1 MVNHIKKAMTSV
13 QLPSQPNTHTGNQ
26 ADNQSLNLPD
36 DINQILAAL
45 HSARSLEL
53 TLTTSLK
60 ALIAK
65 TSAVGGAIGII
76 NPPFATFEDVVK
88 FVPGV
93 SNPVLI
99 DKLDITKLKMLPEEL
114 SELKIF
120 KSPEL
125 SKLLGFDPV
134 FHWHY
139 FSLFPIMNEHN
150 ILLCLSIDHVDKFN
164 PQELFFVKFFMKHA
178 TIAIKNS
185 FLNRELD
192 QAVQTKNDYI
202 NFISHELKSPLT
214 VIKGYADIMI
224 KGMAGSVNEEQIDY
238 LTTITHNVRRM
249 NDLITELAD
258 QSQIET
264 QSLRLVFET
273 SAVDDVINEVLQS
286 YKALIQKQSIIIKK
300 QIHKPIE
307 DVWCDRQRL
316 IQILSNLVSNAIKYS
331 PENSIINIGA
341 EQCPNKWDLQG
352 PAEVIHF
359 WVKDNGYGISEEDR
373 QHMFEKFFRG
383 TNPLKDKK
391 PGTGLGLV
399 ISKSL
404 TEMMG
409 GKMWFESVEGQR
421 TTFHFTLP
429 I

>member
-1 MVNHIKKAMTSV
+1 MTSV
-13 QLPSQPNTHTGNQ
+13 QLPSQRNPHMDNQ
-26 ADNQSLNLPD
+26 AENQALDLPKD
-36 DINQILAAL
+36 FSQRLAEL
-45 HSARSLEL
+45 HSARDLVIALITLL
-53 TLTTSLK
+53 TALLTETSSDAGAVGFIDPSFASLK
-60 ALIAK
+60 EI
-65 TSAVGGAIGII
+65 
-76 NPPFATFEDVVK
+76 VK
-88 FVPGV
+88 IVPG
-93 SNPVLI
+93 NPDPVHVEH
-99 DKLDITKLKMLPEEL
+99 LDVAKFNWL
-114 SELKIF
+114 SEGLSEPKII
-120 KSPEL
+120 KSPDL
-125 SKLLGFDPV
+125 SKLLGIDPV
-134 FHWHY
+134 YRWH
-139 FSLFPIMNEHN
+139 FLSLSPISVDHN
-150 ILLCLSIDHVDKFN
+150 ILICLSMDHADKLS
-164 PQELFFVKFFMKHA
+164 PQELFYVELLMQQA
-178 TIAIKNS
+178 VIAIKNAL
-185 FLNRELD
+185 LNRDLD
-192 QAVQTKNDYI
+192 QALQVKNDYI

-224 KGMAGSVNEEQIDY
+224 KGMAGTVNEEQIDY

-264 QSLRLVFET
+264 QSLRLVFDT
-273 SAVDDVINEVLQS
+273 AAVDEVINEVLQS
-286 YKALIQKQSIIIKK
+286 YKALILKQSQTIKK
-300 QIHKPIE
+300 KIQKPIV

-331 PENSIINIGA
+331 PENSIIIIGA
-341 EQCPNKWDLQG
+341 EQCPNNWDIKG

-373 QHMFEKFFRG
+373 QHVFEKFFRG
-383 TNPLKDKK
+383 TKPMKDKK

-409 GKMWFESVEGQR
+409 GKMWFESTEGQE

>member
-1 MVNHIKKAMTSV
+1 MTSA
-13 QLPSQPNTHTGNQ
+13 QSPSQHNAHTDNQ
-26 ADNQSLNLPD
+26 ADNQALALHNN
-36 DINQILAAL
+36 IAQILAEL
-45 HSARSLEL
+45 HAARNLDL
-53 TLTTSLK
+53 TLITTLK
-60 ALIAK
+60 TLIAN
-65 TSAVGGAIGII
+65 TSVEAGAIGVIDSS
-76 NPPFATFEDVVK
+76 FTTFEDIVTI
-88 FVPGV
+88 VPGG
-93 SNPVLI
+93 SDPVLI
-99 DKLDITKLKMLPEEL
+99 EKLDLIKLKLLPEEL
-114 SELKIF
+114 SEPKILKL
-120 KSPEL
+120 PEL
-125 SKLLGFDPV
+125 SKLLEFDPV
-134 FHWHY
+134 YRWHY
-139 FSLFPIMNEHN
+139 LELSSIMIDQNVL
-150 ILLCLSIDHVDKFN
+150 ICLSMDQADN
-164 PQELFFVKFFMKHA
+164 LSPQELSFVEFFIKHA
-178 TIAIKNS
+178 IIAIKNA

-192 QAVQTKNDYI
+192 QAIQAKNDYI

-224 KGMAGSVNEEQIDY
+224 KGMAGSVTEEQIDY

-249 NDLITELAD
+249 SDLITELAD

-273 SAVDDVINEVLQS
+273 AAVDEVINEVLQS
-286 YKALIQKQSIIIKK
+286 YKALIQKQSQTIKK
-300 QIHKPIE
+300 QINKPIE

-316 IQILSNLVSNAIKYS
+316 TQILSNLVSNAIKYS
-331 PENSIINIGA
+331 PDNSIIKIGA
-341 EQCPNKWDLQG
+341 EQCPNKWDLKG

-373 QHMFEKFFRG
+373 QHIFEKFFRG

-409 GKMWFESVEGQR
+409 GRMWFECVESQG